1 MAKRLLTE
9 CPYCHR
15 KVSFIGASVLKTKGE
30 HICKGCKCISNVV
43 IHRALYGIASGVTV
57 LSLLILVLYS
67 AFGDHGDIKG
77 VLFVFLP
84 FLIFYILVPFF
95 VRLEPCADKSA
106 VNKLHRKLN
115 PIPAAPRPVRKQE
128 KPIELNVGDDF
139 SASFLKAKSS
149 TKPTE
154 AESEEDDDRIIY
166 DDAVKEDIT
175 SGIDIDISAGMNQ
188 EEPLKIPDE
197 EAVISGEE
205 KQTEPDEAD
214 VQPENDEKD
223 AVFETAPKREVSFLA
238 GNITNTFGIV
248 SDEEEIIEDTENHD
262 VSFLFGKKPE

>member
-1 MAKRLLTE
+1 M
-9 CPYCHR
+9 
-15 KVSFIGASVLKTKGE
+15 
-30 HICKGCKCISNVV
+30 
-43 IHRALYGIASGVTV
+43 
-57 LSLLILVLYS
+57 
-67 AFGDHGDIKG
+67 
-77 VLFVFLP
+77 
-84 FLIFYILVPFF
+84 PFF